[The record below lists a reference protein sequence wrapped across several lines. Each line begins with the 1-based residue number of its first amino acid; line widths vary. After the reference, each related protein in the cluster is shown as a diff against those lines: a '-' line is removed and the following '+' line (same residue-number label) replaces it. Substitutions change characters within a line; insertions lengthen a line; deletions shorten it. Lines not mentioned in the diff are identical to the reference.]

1 MKWRWALLL
10 LAIVGTARAV
20 EPAYDEKAALAKSQA
35 AIGRALTDH
44 RFVDSDGRAVAL
56 SQFRGKPLVL
66 SLVYT
71 SCYHT
76 CPVITQHVGRTT
88 DIARQALGADSFQ
101 VVTLGFDS
109 ANDTPERMRSFAR
122 ERGID
127 TRRWRM
133 LSADAATMKQFAAEL
148 GFIYFP
154 SPRGF
159 DHLAQ
164 TTVIDAEG
172 RVYRQVYGD
181 SFPPPTLV
189 EPLKDLVFGRH
200 SNLTSVSGVIAG
212 VKLFCTVFDPK
223 SGRYRFDY
231 SIFVAFII
239 GVVSLG
245 AVAVFIVRAW
255 REGRAR
261 N

>member
-1 MKWRWALLL
+1 MMRAWLLFL
-10 LAIVGTARAV
+10 LAVTGAAACAT
-20 EPAYDEKAALAKSQA
+20 PAYDEKAALAKSQA
-35 AIGRALTDH
+35 AIGRTPGNH
-44 RFVDSDGRAVAL
+44 RFTDSDGHTVVL
-56 SQFRGKPLVL
+56 SQLRGKPLVV

-76 CPVITQHVGRTT
+76 CPVITRHVGRTT
-88 DIARQALGADSFQ
+88 EIARQALGADSFH
-101 VVTLGFDS
+101 VITVGFDTV
-109 ANDTPERMRSFAR
+109 NDTPARMKSFAR

-127 TRRWRM
+127 TARWRV
-133 LSADAATMKQFAAEL
+133 LSADAATMKRFTDDL
-148 GFIYFP
+148 GFVYFP

-164 TTVIDAEG
+164 TTVIDADG
-172 RVYRQVYGD
+172 KVYWQVYGD
-181 SFPPPTLV
+181 DFPPPALV
-189 EPLKDLVFGRH
+189 EPLKDLVFGRR

-239 GVVSLG
+239 GVISLG

-255 REGRAR
+255 REGPPG

>member
-1 MKWRWALLL
+1 MTRTWLLPL
-10 LAIVGTARAV
+10 LAAIGAV
-20 EPAYDEKAALAKSQA
+20 QAAAPAYDEKAALAKSQA
-35 AIGRALTDH
+35 AIGRTLDDH
-44 RFVDSDGRAVAL
+44 RFVDSDGTTVML

-76 CPVITQHVGRTT
+76 CPIITQHIGRTT
-88 DIARQALGADSFQ
+88 GIARQALGTDSFR
-101 VVTLGFDS
+101 VATLGFDS
-109 ANDTPERMRSFAR
+109 ANDTPARMKSFAR

-127 TRRWRM
+127 TERWRV
-133 LSADAATMKQFAAEL
+133 LSADAATMKQFADEL

-164 TTVIDAEG
+164 TTIIDADG
-172 RVYRQVYGD
+172 KVYWQVYGD
-181 SFPPPTLV
+181 NFPPPALV
-189 EPLKDLVFGRH
+189 EPLKDLVLGRR
-200 SNLTSVSGVIAG
+200 SNLTSISGVIAG

-255 REGRAR
+255 RENRPGD
-261 N
+261 